1 MYVHVQMYVYTV
13 YCTLQYCTC
22 MCLMVFDYDYIRDF
36 DGGVLGLAWVAQPP
50 GGSSGGICQE
60 RIDLSVGSRSLNTAI
75 VTYLNYGSRQPRTVA
90 SITIAH
96 EFGHNFGS
104 SVSKNIEHMYST

>member
-1 MYVHVQMYVYTV
+1 MT
-13 YCTLQYCTC
+13 
-22 MCLMVFDYDYIRDF
+22 IRDF